1 MRLTE
6 KGGTRREIPCHH
18 TLEQYVRDYLNSPPL
33 ALMTEGLLF
42 PCIDRRDKTLNA
54 RRLTRAESYA
64 MVQRR
69 LTQAGLSTKGFGNH
83 TFRGTGITVSLTLAR
98 SSNMRNALPGM
109 PTRRPPGY
117 MIVAPMPSPSTKSN
131 ASTSNPAVRT
141 LVLHPAHVVS
151 TTDTFPSTPRVGQH
165 VAACEPG
172 VPVC

>member
-33 ALMTEGLLF
+33 AQMTKGPLF
-42 PCIDRRDKTLNA
+42 PCIDRQDKTLNA

-69 LTQAGLSTKGFGNH
+69 LKQAGLPTNGFGNH

-109 PTRRPPGY
+109 PTRKTSRLYDRRPDA
-117 MIVAPMPSPSTKSN
+117 I
-131 ASTSNPAVRT
+131 T
-141 LVLHPAHVVS
+141 L
-151 TTDTFPSTPRVGQH
+151 DEIERIDI
-165 VAACEPG
+165 
-172 VPVC
+172 

>member
-18 TLEQYVRDYLNSPPL
+18 TLEQYVRDDLNSPPL
-33 ALMTEGLLF
+33 AQMTKGPLF
-42 PCIDRRDKTLNA
+42 PCIDRRDKPLNA
-54 RRLTRAESYA
+54 RRLTRAESYP
-64 MVQRR
+64 MVHRR
-69 LTQAGLSTKGFGNH
+69 LTQAGLPTKGCGTH
-83 TFRGTGITVSLTLAR
+83 TFRGTGITVSLTRAR
-98 SSNMRNALPGM
+98 RSNMRNALPGM
-109 PTRRPPGY
+109 PTRRPPDY

-131 ASTSNPAVRT
+131 APTSNPAVRT

-151 TTDTFPSTPRVGQH
+151 TTDTVPSTPRVGQH